1 MNQIENTKK
10 TFPEDKA
17 IPSTDLLSVDQP
29 KKLEDDKFTLD
40 QQLKYPLL
48 KPIIFTNAP
57 CDDYIY
63 SGCWNL
69 NK

>member
-40 QQLKYPLL
+40 
-48 KPIIFTNAP
+48 
-57 CDDYIY
+57 
-63 SGCWNL
+63 
-69 NK
+69 

>member
-1 MNQIENTKK
+1 MNLSNHERKRIIMNQIENTKK

-40 QQLKYPLL
+40 
-48 KPIIFTNAP
+48 
-57 CDDYIY
+57 
-63 SGCWNL
+63 
-69 NK
+69 